1 MEISNKIC
9 NFAIIMLE
17 LNNVRLKCSPLSFTM
32 MAPGGQLTVLNQP
45 PLVSHSL
52 FNAILGFEPPLE
64 GFISI
69 DGEPLDR
76 ATLHAM
82 RRLMAW
88 VPDSLETVG
97 QIYPYQPPTVQDIFA
112 LKANRGLP
120 ISNGLLAEEI
130 RQTGTTGIKATLLAV
145 GVLLKRPILLVEQP
159 SANSVSYLIHQARQ
173 GTTVIV
179 SSQEHVYTDMPD
191 VQTVYIH

>member
-1 MEISNKIC
+1 MEISNKTR
-9 NFAIIMLE
+9 NFAFIMLE

-32 MAPGGQLTVLNQP
+32 MARNGQLTVLNQP

-69 DGEPLDR
+69 DGEPLGKS
-76 ATLHAM
+76 TIHAM

-88 VPDSLETVG
+88 VPDSLEAVG
-97 QIYPYQPPTVQDIFA
+97 ETYPYQPPTVQDIFA
-112 LKANRGLP
+112 LKANRELP
-120 ISNGLLAEEI
+120 VSNGLLAEEI
-130 RQTGTTGIKATLLAV
+130 RKTGASGNKATLLAV
-145 GVLLKRPILLVEQP
+145 GVLLRRPILLIEQP
-159 SANSVSYLIHQARQ
+159 SAASVHYLLHQAGK

-179 SSQEHVYTDMPD
+179 ASQDPAYTA
-191 VQTVYIH
+191 TSNT